1 MPLDRDVRDAL
12 PFDLASGEGV
22 WDSRRVD
29 DPRVIRA
36 SLALGGVAALLL
48 ATGGGVAPRLDWGM
62 AIFFG
67 IAAAVVARGLLLA
80 HRHLAH
86 GGWRAWRR
94 REANEV
100 AIDRIG
106 VGVGAAV
113 ALVLASG
120 GGGVGPAFTLGL
132 ALAIGTIA
140 GIVTRALFLFFR
152 WP

>member
-1 MPLDRDVRDAL
+1 MSLDRNVRDAL
-12 PFDLASGEGV
+12 PFDLASGEGI

-29 DPRVIRA
+29 DPRIIRI
-36 SLALGGVAALLL
+36 SLALGAVVALLL

-62 AIFFG
+62 AIFYG
-67 IAAAVVARGLLLA
+67 ITAAVIARGILLA

-86 GGWRAWRR
+86 GGWRAWRQ
-94 REANEV
+94 REANSV

-106 VGVGAAV
+106 VGVGAAL
-113 ALVLASG
+113 ALILASG
-120 GGGVGPAFTLGL
+120 GGGVGPAFTLGM
-132 ALAIGTIA
+132 AMAIGTIA

>member
-1 MPLDRDVRDAL
+1 MALDRDARDAL
-12 PFDLASGEGV
+12 PFDLAAGKGV

-29 DPRVIRA
+29 DPRVIRI
-36 SLALGGVAALLL
+36 SLALGAAVALLL

-80 HRHLAH
+80 HRHLAQ

-94 REANEV
+94 REVNEV